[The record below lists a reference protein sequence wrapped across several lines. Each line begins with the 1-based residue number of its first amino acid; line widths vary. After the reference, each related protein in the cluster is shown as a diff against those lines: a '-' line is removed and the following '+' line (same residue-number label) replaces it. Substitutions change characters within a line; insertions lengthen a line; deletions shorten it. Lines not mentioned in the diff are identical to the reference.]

1 LKLYRTLYPL
11 ISELVPT
18 KIQKLVGK
26 MLPWPSLNRIIDLA
40 ETLNACAKGI
50 YETKKRLLEL
60 DDEETVK
67 QIGNGK
73 DVLSVLSACDTH
85 GGSIFEIP

>member
-1 LKLYRTLYPL
+1 MYRTLYPL
-11 ISELVPT
+11 ISEVVPS

-26 MLPWPSLNRIIDLA
+26 MLPWPSLNRTIDLA
-40 ETLNACAKGI
+40 EIMNTCAKGI

-67 QIGNGK
+67 KIGNGK
-73 DVLSVLSACDTH
+73 DVLSVLSACETH
-85 GGSIFEIP
+85 RNSIFEMP